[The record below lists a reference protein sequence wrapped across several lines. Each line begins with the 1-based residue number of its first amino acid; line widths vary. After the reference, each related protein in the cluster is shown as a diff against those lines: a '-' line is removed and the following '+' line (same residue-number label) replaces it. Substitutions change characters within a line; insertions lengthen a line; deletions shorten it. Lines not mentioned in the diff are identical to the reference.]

1 MVENSLNFIEFII
14 LLQCIVDA
22 LIYTVG
28 DTHIIGGIHLL
39 QMLCVFSLQFKI
51 GLCQLSVT
59 ADKERNIAH
68 ARLAIEE
75 AAEKGAKLV
84 LLPVIFYYEL
94 LLFFLYLHFPC

>member
-1 MVENSLNFIEFII
+1 
-14 LLQCIVDA
+14 
-22 LIYTVG
+22 
-28 DTHIIGGIHLL
+28 
-39 QMLCVFSLQFKI
+39 MLFPLQFKI

-84 LLPVIFYYEL
+84 LLPVIFYFEL
-94 LLFFLYLHFPC
+94 LLFIIYVLVHKLIQWDSS